1 MNNNKQQTV
10 VHWLQEALE
19 GTILT
24 QDQTMQV
31 IGLFMQADEMFEQ
44 QIVEA
49 FVECWKEN
57 MPEGY
62 ECKQSAEQYYN
73 ETFNK

>member
-31 IGLFMQADEMFEQ
+31 IGLFMQADEMFKEQ
-44 QIVEA
+44 IMA
-49 FVECWKEN
+49 AYSNNGWN
-57 MPEGY
+57 DDDPMAD
-62 ECKQSAEQYYN
+62 AEKYYN
-73 ETFNK
+73 ETYNQQP

>member
-31 IGLFMQADEMFEQ
+31 IGLFMQADEMFKEQ
-44 QIVEA
+44 IMA
-49 FVECWKEN
+49 AYSNNGWN
-57 MPEGY
+57 DDDPMAD
-62 ECKQSAEQYYN
+62 AEKYYN

>member
-1 MNNNKQQTV
+1 MSNNQQTV

-31 IGLFMQADEMFEQ
+31 IGLFMQADENSN
-44 QIVEA
+44 QIL
-49 FVECWKEN
+49 WR
-57 MPEGY
+57 
-62 ECKQSAEQYYN
+62 S
-73 ETFNK
+73 T

>member
-1 MNNNKQQTV
+1 MNNNNQQTA

-31 IGLFMQADEMFEQ
+31 IGLFMQADEMFKEQ
-44 QIVEA
+44 IIGAHLTGLIYPLEMEA
-49 FVECWKEN
+49 T
-57 MPEGY
+57 
-62 ECKQSAEQYYN
+62 KQAEQYYN
-73 ETFNK
+73 ETFNQQP

>member
-1 MNNNKQQTV
+1 MSNKQQTV

-31 IGLFMQADEMFEQ
+31 IGLFMQADEMFKQ
-44 QIVEA
+44 QIIKA
-49 FVECWKEN
+49 YEN
-57 MPEGY
+57 MNSMAMYG
-62 ECKQSAEQYYN
+62 EQYYN

>member
-1 MNNNKQQTV
+1 MNNNNQQTA

-31 IGLFMQADEMFEQ
+31 IGLFMQADEMFKQ
-44 QIVEA
+44 QIMA
-49 FVECWKEN
+49 AYSNNGWN
-57 MPEGY
+57 DDDPMAD
-62 ECKQSAEQYYN
+62 AEKYYN
-73 ETFNK
+73 ETYNNNP

>member
-31 IGLFMQADEMFEQ
+31 IGLFMQADEMFKQ
-44 QIVEA
+44 QIMA
-49 FVECWKEN
+49 AYSNNGWN
-57 MPEGY
+57 DDDPMAD
-62 ECKQSAEQYYN
+62 AEKYYN
-73 ETFNK
+73 ETYNQQP